1 VPLPGVLKERG
12 FLAWLKESAAL
23 LVPRPRFGDP
33 AGTAGSSVAAV
44 AAVSAEAAHAAVVIL
59 KIAGESNP
67 AAVVSHVCH
76 QVTPCRVGHAAA
88 RAAFFDHLFPYQ
100 AQLAQNA
107 CVW

>member
-1 VPLPGVLKERG
+1 
-12 FLAWLKESAAL
+12 
-23 LVPRPRFGDP
+23 
-33 AGTAGSSVAAV
+33 
-44 AAVSAEAAHAAVVIL
+44 VIL

-76 QVTPCRVGHAAA
+76 QVPACRVGHAAA

-107 CVW
+107 CVWWSGRWLSENPAIQLFGWPEIQQSKHPEIWQSGNPEIFL